1 MTNLT
6 LNQIAKLANDK
17 LNQHVFEVIDNRL
30 INTTNRFDG
39 NDIDLTIEDCEYV
52 STSTGLGRTYY
63 GQSNGYVVANDIAE
77 SYLIMIR

>member
-17 LNQHVFEVIDNRL
+17 LNQDVFEVIDDRL
-30 INTTNRFDG
+30 INTNRFEG
-39 NDIDLTIEDCEYV
+39 NDIELTIEDGEYV
-52 STSTGLGRTYY
+52 STSTGLGKTFY
-63 GQSNGYVVANDIAE
+63 GQSNGYVVANDISE

>member
-17 LNQHVFEVIDNRL
+17 LNKDVFEVIDDRL
-30 INTTNRFDG
+30 INTNFFNG
-39 NDIDLTIEDCEYV
+39 NDIELTIEDGEYV
-52 STSTGLGRTYY
+52 STSTGLGKTYY
-63 GQSNGYVVANDIAE
+63 GQSNGYVVANDISE